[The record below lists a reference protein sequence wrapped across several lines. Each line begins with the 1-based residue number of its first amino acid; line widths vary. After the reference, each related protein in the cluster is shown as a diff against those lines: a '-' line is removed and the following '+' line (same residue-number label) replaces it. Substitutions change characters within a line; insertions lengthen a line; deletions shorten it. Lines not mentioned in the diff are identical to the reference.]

1 MLFVALG
8 WLGLA
13 GGTRGI
19 GGLDS
24 QPQISRICV
33 RETGDCRP
41 VYLRITTATQCSPLL
56 KPLYGSVGLRALTHP
71 SAFITGIGSGRPDIL
86 ERKQKYF
93 CLEIYNVV
101 CMIRTSVTFKYESTL
116 D

>member
-56 KPLYGSVGLRALTHP
+56 KPLYGSVLRALTHP
-71 SAFITGIGSGRPDIL
+71 SAVITGIGSGRPDIL
-86 ERKQKYF
+86 ERKQKY
-93 CLEIYNVV
+93 VV
-101 CMIRTSVTFKYESTL
+101 CMIRTSLTFKYGSTL